1 MFHRVRAD
9 EECEKVFLGVY
20 SATSILGS
28 AQNNGGRRPTVKI
41 ESFQIRATNQK
52 NSEAM

>member
-1 MFHRVRAD
+1 M
-9 EECEKVFLGVY
+9 Y